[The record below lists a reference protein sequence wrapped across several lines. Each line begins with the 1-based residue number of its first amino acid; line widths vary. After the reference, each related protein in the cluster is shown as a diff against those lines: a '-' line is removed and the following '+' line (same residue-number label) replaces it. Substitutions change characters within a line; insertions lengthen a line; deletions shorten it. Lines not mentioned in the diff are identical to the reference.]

1 MAYDEHNV
9 NINIK
14 GNTSDFDKSA
24 KNVENKLK
32 DLQKGVKVGI
42 TVDKDDLEG
51 LKTRLNEVSGTYDVN
66 VNVISNVNLKS
77 TGTAIKNLANGLKT
91 LAGLNSSNITTIANN
106 LRGLRDPLNTIG
118 NINLGNFSALSSG
131 LKNLTNGASQI
142 NNLSINREF
151 ISSVEALGEVRVGNL
166 TDIGKGLSNLGNGI
180 KNVSNANID
189 RITTV
194 SAHLTVLSE
203 IDGGNLRNIGSGIQS
218 LGTAMTRIS
227 QVPDLSNFR
236 NIVLTLTG
244 LPRDGGFDTLG
255 TGISSVARAF
265 NAMGRATGQNRQGLM
280 NTVRALRLLREE
292 IERMSPQTAVLE
304 RLNNV
309 VVGLRTLTQE
319 ANRAGRSVSN
329 AGRQARTAGDD
340 FSIFSRNIRGN
351 IADLRRVASS
361 IYIAKNALSWT
372 KNTSE
377 YLDQLTVMKN
387 RLRGLYGDEEKVAHV
402 TDMIYQSA
410 QNARADMNAFSTTF
424 LKVQLATEQ
433 YGLSAQQ
440 AVQITNTLAKAMVVG
455 GATASETASVML
467 QFSQALSKGKLD
479 GDEFRSVME
488 NSPVLMRALAREAGK
503 AMGVVGATQK
513 ELMKWSKE
521 GKLSLDILIKA
532 LLNLHE
538 EIDEKFDNTAET
550 VNQVFQK
557 ASNTIIKTL
566 GETAQASGVLDGI
579 KDIVKSISDITQ
591 TISAYTNSWGA
602 GLIKFVK
609 YLGQAWLAWKAIVMV
624 QRTGAWLSG
633 LSLRDLA
640 QRVKY
645 YFQLNGLEYQS
656 ISLRSRDLQLTRRIA
671 LADAQ
676 RETLNTRINAII
688 RQQTLNTQNL
698 TVAQRHALAVELA
711 RLRAQ
716 RARMGEMGTLIPR
729 GQARSLSELA
739 SSFGSFVM
747 AGMRFVVV
755 GAVISQTIRG
765 IVSIASNITSASN
778 TLRDALNGSTEAIQK
793 LQEEDVD
800 RWLRLSEAL
809 ENISHISFGNLD
821 DLSDAMTKETGD
833 IVGVQRSGKESADE
847 PWWIERV
854 IQEEKQGFDA
864 FIDMMS
870 FKFGKNSPYV
880 SDYLEKDFNP
890 RVKELTL
897 AVKNITEYSSLSEL
911 ARVYE
916 ELEADAELK
925 RDPAY
930 LTRGDVSNGTF
941 YDGMS
946 EAMIQEQQQYLL
958 RNVVDFGDE
967 VKKLTQNLS
976 EQVAWFERNNETEIA
991 KQYLL
996 LISRLNEFAGKKEA
1010 DSEDVKALYDIYHEL
1025 QSISNVSEFMKT
1037 RAGYYDET
1045 LKRAITTSEATLRTI
1060 EKGSASKNQQEM
1072 VKSISEMQKEMDN
1085 IIGSNEDLKNATS
1098 AQRSELKSILADTK
1112 ITEDDRKSL
1121 IQNWVDVVLVSQGK
1135 LFIDP
1140 LKQAFDKSNEDLEQ
1154 KTKEEV
1160 EALNRALENIT
1171 DPLAKGLK
1179 AWSEGAGRIFIGKG
1193 EGDASKV
1200 RIPYGSAPTT
1210 SDIDAHKAVVE
1221 HDKNE
1226 KENKNDKGGKGAGT
1240 SKKEFKLDWLDMR
1253 SLGGNLYDSL
1263 NPDKILA
1270 KFEDMYGVNKNL
1282 LFINKNMTE
1291 WYEEQAEILEKAK
1304 EAGVKISKDTMERY
1318 KSLFMEKQELAEIA
1332 GLEADFSEEVNK
1344 EAHEHEMKVKALQDI
1359 ISKQKAEGKSAQAYV
1374 ELLEKQRDA
1383 LEQINYEKAR
1393 ELKFLQMG
1401 SFYEGIITDYEERRE
1416 ALRKRK
1422 GEGEIT
1428 KAEER
1433 ELLWKASDDAWSKR
1447 FIESLNQFTEGD
1459 YGIGS
1464 LTQEKQDKNIAGLKA
1479 YQSGTMSKYGMA
1491 EIMRSGG
1498 KEALDYMSQFG
1509 RNKTS
1514 DSYLQSIGLDP
1525 EEWNEWGLA
1534 GLNAIT
1540 QLTDGF
1546 KGLASAI
1553 SDSLGSMM
1561 TTFVNGI
1568 SDGIA
1573 GAIVKGESFKDT
1585 MINVS
1590 QTIATDLISSIIK
1603 MGIQWVT
1610 TQLMMNTIA
1619 ETSADSLMMTS
1630 MMRARSLASAWATT
1644 ASMVAIATEGSATA
1658 TAMIGID
1665 AVVTQAKMLAQS
1677 FASGGYTGA
1686 GGKYEPAGIVHK
1698 GEYVFTQEDVNR
1710 IGLSNLE
1717 AMHNSENGVIN
1728 NVSNVYN
1735 NGSSHESSGGSV
1747 TIVNVVDPNMLKSYL
1762 STAEGQNAI
1771 LNTIKNN
1778 PRLVKQVVQT
1788 A

>member
-24 KNVENKLK
+24 KNVEDKLK
-32 DLQKGVKVGI
+32 ELQKGVKVGI

-51 LKTRLNEVSGTYDVN
+51 LKTRLNEVTGNYDIN

-142 NNLSINREF
+142 NTLSINREF
-151 ISSVEALGEVRVGNL
+151 ISSVETLGQVQVGNL
-166 TDIGKGLSNLGNGI
+166 TDIGKGLSNLGSGM
-180 KNVSNANID
+180 KNISNANVD
-189 RITTV
+189 Q
-194 SAHLTVLSE
+194 LTNVAGNLMVLSE
-203 IDGGNLRNIGSGIQS
+203 VNGANLRAIGSGVQS
-218 LGTAMTRIS
+218 LGTAMTKIS
-227 QVPDLSNFR
+227 QVPDLNNFR
-236 NIVLTLTG
+236 NVVLTLTG
-244 LPRDGGFDTLG
+244 LPRDGGFETLG

-280 NTVRALRLLREE
+280 NTVRALRFLREE
-292 IERMSPQTAVLE
+292 IERLTPQTAVLD
-304 RLNNV
+304 RLNHLV
-309 VVGLRTLTQE
+309 GGLRDLTRE
-319 ANRAGRSVSN
+319 ANNASRSVRN
-329 AGRQARTAGDD
+329 AGRQARNSADD
-340 FSIFSRNIRGN
+340 FSVFSRNIRGN

-372 KNTSE
+372 KGTSE

-387 RLRGLYGDEEKVAHV
+387 RLRGLYGDEEKVAQV

-410 QNARADMNAFSTTF
+410 QNARSDMDAFSRTF

-440 AVQITNTLAKAMVVG
+440 AIQITNTLAKAMVVG

-479 GDEFRSVME
+479 GDEFRAVME
-488 NSPVLMRALAREAGK
+488 NSPVLMRALAKEAGK

-513 ELMKWSKE
+513 ELMKWSRE

-538 EIDEKFDNTAET
+538 QIDEQFDSTAET

-557 ASNTIIKTL
+557 ATNTIVKTL
-566 GETAQASGVLDGI
+566 GETAQASGILDGI
-579 KDIVKSISDITQ
+579 KDIVRGISEFTQ
-591 TISAYTNSWGA
+591 TISAFTNSWGS
-602 GLIKFVK
+602 GLIKTAK
-609 YLGQAWLAWKAIVMV
+609 ILAQIWMAWRAIVIV
-624 QRTGAWLSG
+624 QRFGAWLSG

-640 QRVKY
+640 QRVVY
-645 YFQLNGLEYQS
+645 YFQLNRLEYQS
-656 ISLRSRDLQLTRRIA
+656 IALRSRDHQLTQRIA
-671 LADAQ
+671 SADAQ
-676 RETLNTRINAII
+676 RETIDRRINAII

-698 TVAQRHALAVELA
+698 TRAQQEALAVELQ

-716 RARMGEMGTLIPR
+716 RESMGQMGTLLPR
-729 GQARSLSELA
+729 GQERTLRNFA
-739 SSFGSFVM
+739 SGL
-747 AGMRFVVV
+747 GMLVWNGIKFTAV
-755 GAVISQTIRG
+755 GAVISQTLRG
-765 IVSIASNITSASN
+765 IISMFVNMTSASN
-778 TLRDALNGSTEAIQK
+778 TLKDALSGSTEALQK

-833 IVGVQRSGKESADE
+833 IVGVQRTGKESADE

-854 IQEEKQGFDA
+854 FQQERQGLNDV
-864 FIDMMS
+864 IDQIS
-870 FKFGKNSPYV
+870 FRLGKGSENV
-880 SDYLEKDFNP
+880 TDYLEKDFNP
-890 RVKELTL
+890 RVKELNQ
-897 AVKNITEYSSLSEL
+897 AVENLTTNSSLGEI
-911 ARVYE
+911 ARVFE
-916 ELEADAELK
+916 QLEADAELK

-946 EAMIQEQQQYLL
+946 ESMLQEQREYLS
-958 RNVVDFGDE
+958 RSIVDFGGE
-967 VKKLTQNLS
+967 VKKLTQDLS
-976 EQVAWFERNNETEIA
+976 EKVAWFERNNETEIA
-991 KQYLL
+991 KQYLV
-996 LISRLNEFAGKKEA
+996 LISRLNEFAGKKEV
-1010 DSEDVKALYDIYHEL
+1010 DSEDAKALYDIYYEL
-1025 QSISNVSEFMKT
+1025 QSINNISEHMKT
-1037 RAGYYDET
+1037 RVDYYDDT
-1045 LKRAITTSEATLRTI
+1045 LKRHITTNEAMIRTM
-1060 EKGSASKNQQEM
+1060 ERGSASKNQQEL
-1072 VKSISEMQKEMDN
+1072 VRSVAEMKKMYDDV
-1085 IIGSNEDLKNATS
+1085 IASNDDLKNATS
-1098 AQRSELKSILADTK
+1098 AQKSELKSIITNTK
-1112 ITEDDRKSL
+1112 ISEDDRKSL
-1121 IQNWVDVVLVSQGK
+1121 MQSWVDEVLVSQGK

-1154 KTKEEV
+1154 RTKEEV
-1160 EALNRALENIT
+1160 EALNRALQNIA

-1179 AWSEGAGRIFIGKG
+1179 AWSEGAGRIFIGKS
-1193 EGDASKV
+1193 ETDTSKV
-1200 RIPYGSAPTT
+1200 HIPYGSAPAT
-1210 SDIDAHKAVVE
+1210 SDVDALRAVNQ
-1221 HDKNE
+1221 H
-1226 KENKNDKGGKGAGT
+1226 KENEETNKDGKGTGGG

-1263 NPDKILA
+1263 NPDKVLA

-1282 LFINKNMTE
+1282 LFINKDMTE

-1304 EAGVKISKDTMERY
+1304 EAGVKISDATMKRY
-1318 KSLFMEKQELAEIA
+1318 QELFMEKQELAEIA
-1332 GLEADFSEEVNK
+1332 SLESDYADEVNK
-1344 EAHEHEMKVKALQDI
+1344 EARTHELSKKALQNLI
-1359 ISKQKAEGKSAQAYV
+1359 TKSQNLGKSGQAYI

-1383 LEQINYEKAR
+1383 LEQINYEKER

-1422 GEGEIT
+1422 GEGDIS

-1464 LTQEKQDKNIAGLKA
+1464 LTQEKQDNNIAGLKA
-1479 YQSGTMSKYGMA
+1479 YKEGTMSKYGMA
-1491 EIMRSGG
+1491 ELMRSGG

-1514 DSYLQSIGLDP
+1514 DSYLKSIGLDP

-1585 MINVS
+1585 MISVS
-1590 QTIATDLISSIIK
+1590 QSIATDLISSIIK

-1610 TQLMMNTIA
+1610 TQLMMTTIA
-1619 ETSADSLMMTS
+1619 ETSADSMMMTS

-1644 ASMVAIATEGSATA
+1644 ASMVAIATEGVATV
-1658 TAMIGID
+1658 TAMTGIN
-1665 AVVTQAKMLAQS
+1665 AVVAQSKLLAQTY
-1677 FASGGYTGA
+1677 ANGGYTGA

-1735 NGSSHESSGGSV
+1735 NGSSHETSGGAV

-1778 PRLVKQVVQT
+1778 PRLVRQVVQT

>member
-51 LKTRLNEVSGTYDVN
+51 LKTRLNEVSGTYEVN

-77 TGTAIKNLANGLKT
+77 TATAIKNLANGLKT

-106 LRGLRDPLNTIG
+106 LRGLRDPLNNIG

-142 NNLSINREF
+142 NSLSINREF
-151 ISSVEALGEVRVGNL
+151 ISSVEALGQVSVGNL
-166 TDIGKGLSNLGNGI
+166 TDIGKGLSSLGNGI
-180 KNVSNANID
+180 KNISNANID
-189 RITTV
+189 RIGSV

-203 IDGGNLRNIGSGIQS
+203 IDGSNLRAIGSGVQS
-218 LGTAMTRIS
+218 LGTAMTKIS
-227 QVPDLSNFR
+227 QVPDLNNFR

-244 LPRDGGFDTLG
+244 LPRDGGFDALG
-255 TGISSVARAF
+255 AGISSVARAF

-292 IERMSPQTAVLE
+292 IERLTPQTAVLD
-304 RLNNV
+304 RLNNL
-309 VVGLRTLTQE
+309 VVGLRDLTRE
-319 ANRAGRSVSN
+319 ANNAGRSVRN
-329 AGRQARTAGDD
+329 AGRQARDSADD
-340 FSIFSRNIRGN
+340 FSVFSRNIRGN

-361 IYIAKNALSWT
+361 IYIAKNALTWT

-387 RLRGLYGDEEKVAHV
+387 RLRGLYGDEEKVAQV

-410 QNARADMNAFSTTF
+410 QNARSDMDAFSRTF
-424 LKVQLATEQ
+424 LKIQLSTEQ

-440 AVQITNTLAKAMVVG
+440 AIQITNTLAKAMVVG

-479 GDEFRSVME
+479 GDEFRAVME
-488 NSPVLMRALAREAGK
+488 NSPVLMRALAKEAGK

-513 ELMKWSKE
+513 ELMKWSRE

-538 EIDEKFDNTAET
+538 QIDEQFDSTAET

-557 ASNTIIKTL
+557 ASNSIVKTL
-566 GETAQASGVLDGI
+566 GETAQASGILDGI
-579 KDIVKSISDITQ
+579 KDIVRSISDFTQ
-591 TISAYTNSWGA
+591 TISAFTNSWGA
-602 GLIKFVK
+602 GLIKTAK
-609 YLGQAWLAWKAIVMV
+609 ILAKIWMAWKAIVII
-624 QRTGAWLSG
+624 QRFGAWLSG

-640 QRVKY
+640 QRVGY
-645 YFQLNGLEYQS
+645 YFQLNRLEYQS
-656 ISLRSRDLQLTRRIA
+656 ISLRSRDHQLTQRIA
-671 LADAQ
+671 SADAQ
-676 RETLNTRINAII
+676 RETIDRRINAII

-698 TVAQRHALAVELA
+698 TVAQRQALAIELA

-716 RARMGEMGTLIPR
+716 RESMGQMGTLLPR
-729 GQARSLSELA
+729 GQERTLRNLA
-739 SSFGSFVM
+739 SGFGMLVWNGIKFTI
-747 AGMRFVVV
+747 V
-755 GAVISQTIRG
+755 GAVISQTLRG
-765 IVSIASNITSASN
+765 IIGMFINMTSASN
-778 TLRDALNGSTEAIQK
+778 TLKDAFNGSTEALQK

-833 IVGVQRSGKESADE
+833 IVGVQRTGKESADE
-847 PWWIERV
+847 PWWIERIFQQERQGLNDV
-854 IQEEKQGFDA
+854 IDQ
-864 FIDMMS
+864 IS
-870 FKFGKNSPYV
+870 FRLGKGSENV
-880 SDYLEKDFNP
+880 TDYLEKDFNP
-890 RVKELTL
+890 KVKELTL

-925 RDPAY
+925 RDQAY

-958 RNVVDFGDE
+958 RNVVDFGGE
-967 VKKLTQNLS
+967 VKKLAQTLS
-976 EQVAWFERNNETEIA
+976 EQVAWFERNNETELA
-991 KQYLL
+991 KKYLV

-1010 DSEDVKALYDIYHEL
+1010 DSEDVKALYDIYREL
-1025 QSISNVSEFMKT
+1025 QGISNVSEFMKT
-1037 RAGYYDET
+1037 RIGYYDDT
-1045 LKRAITTSEATLRTI
+1045 LKKNISASEALIRTV
-1060 EKGSASKNQQEM
+1060 ERGSASKNQQDMARSIAEM
-1072 VKSISEMQKEMDN
+1072 KKMFDDVIA
-1085 IIGSNEDLKNATS
+1085 SNADLENATS
-1098 AQRSELKSILADTK
+1098 AQRSELKSIIMDTN
-1112 ITEDDRKSL
+1112 ITDDDRKSL
-1121 IQNWVDVVLVSQGK
+1121 IQTWVDEVLVSQGK

-1140 LKQAFDKSNEDLEQ
+1140 LKQAFDKTNEDLEQ

-1160 EALNRALENIT
+1160 EALNRALQNIT

-1179 AWSEGAGRIFIGKG
+1179 AWSEGAGRIFIGKSEG
-1193 EGDASKV
+1193 ETSKV
-1200 RIPYGSAPTT
+1200 RIPYASTPTT
-1210 SDIDAHKAVVE
+1210 SDIDAHRAVVQY
-1221 HDKNE
+1221 
-1226 KENKNDKGGKGAGT
+1226 NKNKEDEKGDKGNKGSGG

-1263 NPDKILA
+1263 NPDKILS

-1304 EAGVKISKDTMERY
+1304 EAGVKISDATMKRY
-1318 KSLFMEKQELAEIA
+1318 QELFLEKQELAEIA
-1332 GLEADFSEEVNK
+1332 GLEADFSEDVNK

-1359 ISKQKAEGKSAQAYV
+1359 ISKQKAEGKSAQAYI

-1383 LEQINYEKAR
+1383 LEQINYEKER

-1422 GEGEIT
+1422 GEGDIS

-1464 LTQEKQDKNIAGLKA
+1464 LTQEKQDNNIAGLKA
-1479 YQSGTMSKYGMA
+1479 YKEGTMSKYGMA

-1514 DSYLQSIGLDP
+1514 DSYLKSMGLDP

-1585 MINVS
+1585 MIGVS
-1590 QTIATDLISSIIK
+1590 QSIATDLISSIIK

-1610 TQLMMNTIA
+1610 TQLMMTTVA
-1619 ETSADSLMMTS
+1619 ETSADSMMITS
-1630 MMRARSLASAWATT
+1630 MMRARTLASAWATT
-1644 ASMVAIATEGSATA
+1644 ASMVAIATEGVATV
-1658 TAMIGID
+1658 TAMAGIN
-1665 AVVTQAKMLAQS
+1665 AVVAQS
-1677 FASGGYTGA
+1677 KLLANTFANGGYTGA

-1728 NVSNVYN
+1728 NVNNVYN

-1778 PRLVKQVVQT
+1778 PRLVRQVVQT

>member
-51 LKTRLNEVSGTYDVN
+51 LKTRLNEVTGNYDVN

-77 TGTAIKNLANGLKT
+77 TGTAIKNLATGLKT

-151 ISSVEALGEVRVGNL
+151 ISSVEALGQVSVGNL

-189 RITTV
+189 RIGSV

-203 IDGGNLRNIGSGIQS
+203 IDGSNLRAIGSGVQS
-218 LGTAMTRIS
+218 LGTAMTKIS
-227 QVPDLSNFR
+227 QVPDLNNFR

-292 IERMSPQTAVLE
+292 IERLSPQTAVLE

-309 VVGLRTLTQE
+309 VNGLRNLTQE

-329 AGRQARTAGDD
+329 AGRQARNAGDD

-424 LKVQLATEQ
+424 LKIQLATEQ

-488 NSPVLMRALAREAGK
+488 NSPVLMRALAKEAGK

-513 ELMKWSKE
+513 ELMKWSRE
-521 GKLSLDILIKA
+521 GKLSLDILINA

-538 EIDEKFDNTAET
+538 QIDQQFDNTAET

-557 ASNTIIKTL
+557 ASNTIVKTL
-566 GETAQASGVLDGI
+566 GETAQASGILDGI

-602 GLIKFVK
+602 GVIKLAK
-609 YLGQAWLAWKAIVMV
+609 YVVQVWVAWRALVMV
-624 QRTGAWLSG
+624 QRVGAWLSG

-645 YFQLNGLEYQS
+645 YFQLNSLEFQS
-656 ISLRSRDLQLTRRIA
+656 ISLRSRDLQLSRRIA
-671 LADAQ
+671 SADAQ
-676 RETLNTRINAII
+676 RETIDARINAII

-698 TVAQRHALAVELA
+698 TVAQRQTLAVELA

-729 GQARSLSELA
+729 GQERSMRELA
-739 SSFGSFVM
+739 SSFGSFVL

-755 GAVISQTIRG
+755 GAVISQAIRG

-778 TLRDALNGSTEAIQK
+778 TLKDALNGSTEAVQK

-800 RWLRLSEAL
+800 RWLRLSETL

-833 IVGVQRSGKESADE
+833 IVGVQRTGKESSDE

-854 IQEEKQGFDA
+854 IQQEKQGFDA

-890 RVKELTL
+890 RVKELTR
-897 AVKNITEYSSLSEL
+897 AVENITEYSSLSEL

-930 LTRGDVSNGTF
+930 LTRDDVNNGTF
-941 YDGMS
+941 YDGMT

-976 EQVAWFERNNETEIA
+976 EQVAWFERNNETELA
-991 KQYLL
+991 KKYLP

-1045 LKRAITTSEATLRTI
+1045 LKRVITTSEATLRTV
-1060 EKGSASKNQQEM
+1060 ERGSASKNQQEL
-1072 VKSISEMQKEMDN
+1072 VRSVAEMKKMYDDV
-1085 IIGSNEDLKNATS
+1085 IGSNEDLKNATS
-1098 AQRSELKSILADTK
+1098 AQRSELKSIIMDTN

-1140 LKQAFDKSNEDLEQ
+1140 LKDAFDKSNEDLEQ

-1160 EALNRALENIT
+1160 EALNRALQNIT

-1179 AWSEGAGRIFIGKG
+1179 AWSEGAGRIFIGKSEG
-1193 EGDASKV
+1193 ETSKV
-1200 RIPYGSAPTT
+1200 RIPYGSAPAT
-1210 SDIDAHKAVVE
+1210 SDIDANRAVVQYNTNKE
-1221 HDKNE
+1221 DE
-1226 KENKNDKGGKGAGT
+1226 KGDKGGKGSGG

-1270 KFEDMYGVNKNL
+1270 KFEDLYGVNKNL

-1291 WYEEQAEILEKAK
+1291 WYEEQADILEKAK
-1304 EAGVKISKDTMERY
+1304 EAGVKISKETMERY
-1318 KSLFMEKQELAEIA
+1318 KNLFMEKQELTEIA

-1359 ISKQKAEGKSAQAYV
+1359 ISKQKAEGKSAQAYI

-1383 LEQINYEKAR
+1383 LDQINYERER

-1422 GEGEIT
+1422 GEGDIS

-1447 FIESLNQFTEGD
+1447 FIESLKQFSEGD

-1464 LTQEKQDKNIAGLKA
+1464 LTQEKQDNNIAGLKA
-1479 YQSGTMSKYGMA
+1479 YKEGTMSKYGMA

-1498 KEALDYMSQFG
+1498 KEALDYTSQFG

-1514 DSYLQSIGLDP
+1514 DSYLKSMGLDP

-1546 KGLASAI
+1546 KGLASAV
-1553 SDSLGSMM
+1553 SESLGSMM
-1561 TTFVNGI
+1561 TTFVNGL

-1585 MINVS
+1585 MISVS

-1603 MGIQWVT
+1603 MGIQWVA
-1610 TQLMMNTIA
+1610 TQFMMDAVA
-1619 ETSADSLMMTS
+1619 ETSADSMMMTS

-1644 ASMVAIATEGSATA
+1644 ASMVAIATEGTA
-1658 TAMIGID
+1658 TVTAMAGID
-1665 AVVTQAKMLAQS
+1665 AVVTATKALAM

-1698 GEYVFTQEDVNR
+1698 GEYVFSQEDVNR

>member
-32 DLQKGVKVGI
+32 DLQKGVKVSV
-42 TVDKDDLEG
+42 TVDKNDLEG
-51 LKTRLNEVSGTYDVN
+51 LKTRLNEVTGDYNIN

-106 LRGLRDPLNTIG
+106 LRGLQAPLNTIG

-131 LKNLTNGASQI
+131 LKNLSNGASQI
-142 NNLSINREF
+142 NTLSINREF
-151 ISSVEALGEVRVGNL
+151 ISSVEALGQVSVGNL

-189 RITTV
+189 RISSV

-203 IDGGNLRNIGSGIQS
+203 IDGANLRNIGSGIQS

-227 QVPDLSNFR
+227 EVPDLNNFR

-292 IERMSPQTAVLE
+292 IERLTPQTAVLD

-309 VVGLRTLTQE
+309 VNGLRNLTQE
-319 ANRAGRSVSN
+319 ANRAGRSVNN
-329 AGRQARTAGDD
+329 AGRQAREAGDD

-488 NSPVLMRALAREAGK
+488 NSPVLMRALAKEAGK

-513 ELMKWSKE
+513 ELMKWSRE
-521 GKLSLDILIKA
+521 GKLSLDILINA

-538 EIDEKFDNTAET
+538 QIDQQFDNTAET

-557 ASNTIIKTL
+557 ASNTIVKTL
-566 GETAQASGVLDGI
+566 GETAQASGILDGI
-579 KDIVKSISDITQ
+579 KNAVKGISDLTQ
-591 TISAYTNSWGA
+591 TISAFTNSWGA
-602 GLIKFVK
+602 DLIKLAK
-609 YLGQAWLAWKAIVMV
+609 YAVQVWVAWRALVMV
-624 QRTGAWLSG
+624 QRVGAWLSG

-645 YFQLNGLEYQS
+645 YFQLNSLEFQS
-656 ISLRSRDLQLTRRIA
+656 ISLRSRDLQLSRRIA
-671 LADAQ
+671 SADAQ
-676 RETLNTRINAII
+676 RESIDTRINAII

-698 TVAQRHALAVELA
+698 TVAQRQALAVELA

-729 GQARSLSELA
+729 GQERSIRELA
-739 SSFGSFVM
+739 SSFGSFVL

-755 GAVISQTIRG
+755 GAVISQAIRG

-778 TLRDALNGSTEAIQK
+778 TLKDALNGSTEAVQK

-800 RWLRLSEAL
+800 RWLRLSETL

-833 IVGVQRSGKESADE
+833 IVGVQRTGKESADE

-854 IQEEKQGFDA
+854 IQQEKQGFDA

-890 RVKELTL
+890 RVRELTL

-941 YDGMS
+941 DNGMS

-976 EQVAWFERNNETEIA
+976 QQVAWFERNNETELA
-991 KQYLL
+991 KKYLV

-1025 QSISNVSEFMKT
+1025 QSIANVSEFMKT

-1072 VKSISEMQKEMDN
+1072 VKSISEMKKMYDEV
-1085 IIGSNEDLKNATS
+1085 IGSNEDLKNATS
-1098 AQRSELKSILADTK
+1098 AQRSELKSIIMDTN

-1160 EALNRALENIT
+1160 EALNRALQNIT

-1179 AWSEGAGRIFIGKG
+1179 AWSEGAGRIFIGKSEG
-1193 EGDASKV
+1193 ETSKV
-1200 RIPYGSAPTT
+1200 RIPYGSTPLT
-1210 SDIDAHKAVVE
+1210 SDIDANRAVVQYNTNKE
-1221 HDKNE
+1221 DE
-1226 KENKNDKGGKGAGT
+1226 KGDKGGKGSGG

-1253 SLGGNLYDSL
+1253 SLGGNLYD
-1263 NPDKILA
+1263 
-1270 KFEDMYGVNKNL
+1270 
-1282 LFINKNMTE
+1282 
-1291 WYEEQAEILEKAK
+1291 
-1304 EAGVKISKDTMERY
+1304 
-1318 KSLFMEKQELAEIA
+1318 
-1332 GLEADFSEEVNK
+1332 
-1344 EAHEHEMKVKALQDI
+1344 
-1359 ISKQKAEGKSAQAYV
+1359 
-1374 ELLEKQRDA
+1374 
-1383 LEQINYEKAR
+1383 
-1393 ELKFLQMG
+1393 
-1401 SFYEGIITDYEERRE
+1401 
-1416 ALRKRK
+1416 
-1422 GEGEIT
+1422 
-1428 KAEER
+1428 
-1433 ELLWKASDDAWSKR
+1433 
-1447 FIESLNQFTEGD
+1447 
-1459 YGIGS
+1459 
-1464 LTQEKQDKNIAGLKA
+1464 
-1479 YQSGTMSKYGMA
+1479 
-1491 EIMRSGG
+1491 
-1498 KEALDYMSQFG
+1498 
-1509 RNKTS
+1509 
-1514 DSYLQSIGLDP
+1514 
-1525 EEWNEWGLA
+1525 
-1534 GLNAIT
+1534 
-1540 QLTDGF
+1540 
-1546 KGLASAI
+1546 
-1553 SDSLGSMM
+1553 
-1561 TTFVNGI
+1561 
-1568 SDGIA
+1568 
-1573 GAIVKGESFKDT
+1573 
-1585 MINVS
+1585 
-1590 QTIATDLISSIIK
+1590 
-1603 MGIQWVT
+1603 
-1610 TQLMMNTIA
+1610 
-1619 ETSADSLMMTS
+1619 
-1630 MMRARSLASAWATT
+1630 
-1644 ASMVAIATEGSATA
+1644 
-1658 TAMIGID
+1658 
-1665 AVVTQAKMLAQS
+1665 
-1677 FASGGYTGA
+1677 
-1686 GGKYEPAGIVHK
+1686 
-1698 GEYVFTQEDVNR
+1698 
-1710 IGLSNLE
+1710 
-1717 AMHNSENGVIN
+1717 
-1728 NVSNVYN
+1728 
-1735 NGSSHESSGGSV
+1735 
-1747 TIVNVVDPNMLKSYL
+1747 
-1762 STAEGQNAI
+1762 
-1771 LNTIKNN
+1771 
-1778 PRLVKQVVQT
+1778 
-1788 A
+1788 

>member
-24 KNVENKLK
+24 TNVENKLK

-51 LKTRLNEVSGTYDVN
+51 LKTRLNEVTGDYNVN

-106 LRGLRDPLNTIG
+106 LRGLRDPLNNIG

-142 NNLSINREF
+142 NSLSINREF

-189 RITTV
+189 RIGSV

-203 IDGGNLRNIGSGIQS
+203 IDGSNLRAIGSGVQS

-227 QVPDLSNFR
+227 QVPDLNNFR

-255 TGISSVARAF
+255 AGISSVARAF

-292 IERMSPQTAVLE
+292 IERLTPQTAVLD
-304 RLNNV
+304 RLNNL
-309 VVGLRTLTQE
+309 VVGLRDLTRE
-319 ANRAGRSVSN
+319 ANNAGRGVRN
-329 AGRQARTAGDD
+329 AGRQARDSADD
-340 FSIFSRNIRGN
+340 FSVFSRNIRGN

-361 IYIAKNALSWT
+361 IYIAKNALTWT

-387 RLRGLYGDEEKVAHV
+387 RLRGLYGDEEKVAQV

-410 QNARADMNAFSTTF
+410 QNARSDMDAFSRTF
-424 LKVQLATEQ
+424 LKVQLSTEQ
-433 YGLSAQQ
+433 YGLSAEQ
-440 AVQITNTLAKAMVVG
+440 AIQITNTLAKAMVVG

-479 GDEFRSVME
+479 GDEFRAVME
-488 NSPVLMRALAREAGK
+488 NSPVLMRALAKEAGK

-513 ELMKWSKE
+513 ELMKWSRE
-521 GKLSLDILIKA
+521 GKLSLDILINA

-538 EIDEKFDNTAET
+538 QIDEQFDSTAET

-557 ASNTIIKTL
+557 ATNTIVKTL
-566 GETAQASGVLDGI
+566 GETAQASGILDGI
-579 KDIVKSISDITQ
+579 KDVVRGISDFTQ
-591 TISAYTNSWGA
+591 TISAFTNSWGA
-602 GLIKFVK
+602 GLIKTAK
-609 YLGQAWLAWKAIVMV
+609 ILAQIWMAWRAIVIV
-624 QRTGAWLSG
+624 QRFGAWLSG

-640 QRVKY
+640 QRVVY
-645 YFQLNGLEYQS
+645 YFQLNRLEHQS
-656 ISLRSRDLQLTRRIA
+656 ISLRSRDHQLTQRIA
-671 LADAQ
+671 SADAQ
-676 RETLNTRINAII
+676 RETIDRRINAII

-698 TVAQRHALAVELA
+698 TRAQQEALAVELQ

-716 RARMGEMGTLIPR
+716 RESMGQMGTLLPR
-729 GQARSLSELA
+729 GQERTLRNIA
-739 SSFGSFVM
+739 SGLGALVWNGIKFT
-747 AGMRFVVV
+747 AV
-755 GAVISQTIRG
+755 GAVISQTLRG
-765 IVSIASNITSASN
+765 IIGMFINMTSASN
-778 TLRDALNGSTEAIQK
+778 TLKDALSGSTEALQK
-793 LQEEDVD
+793 LQEDDVD

-833 IVGVQRSGKESADE
+833 IVGVQRTGKESADE
-847 PWWIERV
+847 PWWIER
-854 IQEEKQGFDA
+854 IFQQEKQGLNDVVDQ
-864 FIDMMS
+864 IS
-870 FKFGKNSPYV
+870 LRLGKSSENV
-880 SDYLEKDFNP
+880 TDYLEKDFNP
-890 RVKELTL
+890 RVKELNQ
-897 AVKNITEYSSLSEL
+897 AVENLTTNSSLGEI
-911 ARVYE
+911 ARVFE
-916 ELEADAELK
+916 QLEADAELK
-925 RDPAY
+925 RNPAY
-930 LTRGDVSNGTF
+930 LTRDDVSNGTF

-946 EAMIQEQQQYLL
+946 ESMLQEQREYLS
-958 RNVVDFGDE
+958 RSISDFGGE
-967 VKKLTQNLS
+967 VKRLAQDLS
-976 EQVAWFERNNETEIA
+976 EKVAWFERNNETEIA
-991 KQYLL
+991 KQYLV

-1010 DSEDVKALYDIYHEL
+1010 DSEDAKALYDIYHEL
-1025 QSISNVSEFMKT
+1025 QSINNVSEQMKT
-1037 RAGYYDET
+1037 RVDYYDDT
-1045 LKRAITTSEATLRTI
+1045 LKRHITASEALVRTV
-1060 EKGSASKNQQEM
+1060 ERGSASKNQQEL
-1072 VKSISEMQKEMDN
+1072 VRSLAEMKKMFDDV
-1085 IIGSNEDLKNATS
+1085 IASNSDLKNATS
-1098 AQRSELKSILADTK
+1098 AQRAELKGIISDTN
-1112 ITEDDRKSL
+1112 ITDDDRKSL
-1121 IQNWVDVVLVSQGK
+1121 IQSWVDEVLVSQGK

-1160 EALNRALENIT
+1160 EALNRALQNIT

-1179 AWSEGAGRIFIGKG
+1179 AWSEGAGRIFIGKSEG
-1193 EGDASKV
+1193 ETSKV

-1210 SDIDAHKAVVE
+1210 SDIDAQNAVVQY
-1221 HDKNE
+1221 
-1226 KENKNDKGGKGAGT
+1226 NKNKEDEKGGKTTGG

-1263 NPDKILA
+1263 NPDKILS

-1304 EAGVKISKDTMERY
+1304 EAGVKISDATMKRY
-1318 KSLFMEKQELAEIA
+1318 QELFLEKQELAEIA

-1359 ISKQKAEGKSAQAYV
+1359 ISKQKAEGKSAQAYI

-1383 LEQINYEKAR
+1383 LEQINYEKER

-1422 GEGEIT
+1422 GEGDIS

-1447 FIESLNQFTEGD
+1447 FIENLNQFTEGD

-1464 LTQEKQDKNIAGLKA
+1464 LTQEKQDNNIAGLKA
-1479 YQSGTMSKYGMA
+1479 YKEGTMSKYGMA
-1491 EIMRSGG
+1491 ELMRSGG

-1509 RNKTS
+1509 RNNTS
-1514 DSYLQSIGLDP
+1514 DSYLKSMGLDP

-1546 KGLASAI
+1546 NGLASAI

-1585 MINVS
+1585 MIGVS
-1590 QTIATDLISSIIK
+1590 QSIATDLISSIIK
-1603 MGIQWVT
+1603 MGIQWVA
-1610 TQLMMNTIA
+1610 TQLMMDAVA
-1619 ETSADSLMMTS
+1619 ETSADSMMMTS

-1644 ASMVAIATEGSATA
+1644 ASMVAIATEGTA
-1658 TAMIGID
+1658 TVTAMAGID
-1665 AVVTQAKMLAQS
+1665 AVVTNAKLLANT
-1677 FASGGYTGA
+1677 FANGGYTGA
-1686 GGKYEPAGIVHK
+1686 GGKYQPAGIVHK

>member
-24 KNVENKLK
+24 KKVEDKLK
-32 DLQKGVKVGI
+32 ELQKGVKVGV
-42 TVDKDDLEG
+42 TVDKDNLEG
-51 LKTRLNEVSGTYDVN
+51 LKTRLNEVSGTYEVN

-77 TGTAIKNLANGLKT
+77 TGTAVKNLANGLKT
-91 LAGLNSSNITTIANN
+91 LAGLDSSNITTISNN
-106 LRGLRDPLNTIG
+106 LRALQAPLNTIG

-142 NNLSINREF
+142 NSLSISREF
-151 ISSVEALGEVRVGNL
+151 ISSVEALGQVSVGNL

-189 RITTV
+189 RISSV

-203 IDGGNLRNIGSGIQS
+203 IDGANLRNIGSGIQS
-218 LGTAMTRIS
+218 LGTAMTKIS
-227 QVPDLSNFR
+227 QVPDLNNFR

-255 TGISSVARAF
+255 AGISSVARAF

-292 IERMSPQTAVLE
+292 IERLSSQTVVLE
-304 RLNNV
+304 NLNNIV
-309 VVGLRTLTQE
+309 NGLRNLTQE

-329 AGRQARTAGDD
+329 AGRQARDAGED
-340 FSIFSRNIRGN
+340 FSVFSRNIRGN

-372 KNTSE
+372 KSTSE

-424 LKVQLATEQ
+424 LKVQLSTEQ

-455 GATASETASVML
+455 GATANETASVML

-488 NSPVLMRALAREAGK
+488 NSPVLMRALAKEAGK

-513 ELMKWSKE
+513 ELMKWSRE

-538 EIDEKFDNTAET
+538 EIDQKFDNTAET

-566 GETAQASGVLDGI
+566 GETAQASGILDGI
-579 KDIVKSISDITQ
+579 KDIVKGISDITQ

-602 GLIKFVK
+602 GLIKLAK
-609 YLGQAWLAWKAIVMV
+609 YGVQVLVAWKAIVMV
-624 QRTGAWLSG
+624 QRLGAWLSG

-645 YFQLNGLEYQS
+645 YFQLNSLEFQS
-656 ISLRSRDLQLTRRIA
+656 ISLRSRDAQLSRRIA

-676 RETLNTRINAII
+676 RETLNARINAII

-698 TVAQRHALAVELA
+698 TVAQRQALAVELA
-711 RLRAQ
+711 RLRTQ
-716 RARMGEMGTLIPR
+716 RAQMGEMGTLIPR

-739 SSFGSFVM
+739 SGFGSFVM

-755 GAVISQTIRG
+755 GAVISQAIRG

-800 RWLRLSEAL
+800 RWLRLSETL

-833 IVGVQRSGKESADE
+833 IVGVQRTGKESAEE

-854 IQEEKQGFDA
+854 LQQEKQGFNA
-864 FIDMMS
+864 FIDMVS

-890 RVKELTL
+890 RVRELTL
-897 AVKNITEYSSLSEL
+897 AVKNITENSSLSEI
-911 ARVYE
+911 ARVYQD
-916 ELEADAELK
+916 LEADAELK

-958 RNVVDFGDE
+958 RNVVDFGGE
-967 VKKLTQNLS
+967 VKKLAQTLS
-976 EQVAWFERNNETEIA
+976 EQVAWFERNNETELA
-991 KQYLL
+991 KKYLV

-1010 DSEDVKALYDIYHEL
+1010 DSEDVKALYDIYREL
-1025 QSISNVSEFMKT
+1025 QGISNVSEFMKT
-1037 RAGYYDET
+1037 RAGYYDDT
-1045 LKRAITTSEATLRTI
+1045 LKRVITTSEATLRTI

-1072 VKSISEMQKEMDN
+1072 VRSIAEMQKEMDN
-1085 IIGSNEDLKNATS
+1085 IIGSNEDLANATS
-1098 AQRSELKSILADTK
+1098 AQRSELKSIIMDTS
-1112 ITEDDRKSL
+1112 ITDDDRKSL
-1121 IQNWVDVVLVSQGK
+1121 IQSWVDEVLASQGK

-1140 LKQAFDKSNEDLEQ
+1140 LKQALDKSNEDLEQ

-1171 DPLAKGLK
+1171 DPMVKGLK
-1179 AWSEGAGRIFIGKG
+1179 AWSEGIGRIFIGKG
-1193 EGDASKV
+1193 EGDANKV
-1200 RIPYGSAPTT
+1200 RIPYASAPVT
-1210 SDIDAHKAVVE
+1210 SDVDAQTAVNNYI
-1221 HDKNE
+1221 KGKE
-1226 KENKNDKGGKGAGT
+1226 KDDKGSKGAGG
-1240 SKKEFKLDWLDMR
+1240 SKKEFKVDWLDMR

-1263 NPDKILA
+1263 NPDKILS

-1318 KSLFMEKQELAEIA
+1318 KNLFMEKQELTEIA

-1359 ISKQKAEGKSAQAYV
+1359 ISKQKAEGKSAQAYI

-1383 LEQINYEKAR
+1383 LEQINYERER

-1514 DSYLQSIGLDP
+1514 DSYLKSMGLDP

-1585 MINVS
+1585 MISVS

-1610 TQLMMNTIA
+1610 TQLMMDTVA
-1619 ETSADSLMMTS
+1619 ETSADSMMITS

-1644 ASMVAIATEGSATA
+1644 ASMVAIATEGTATA
-1658 TAMIGID
+1658 NAMIGIN
-1665 AVVTQAKMLAQS
+1665 AVVAQSKLLAQS
-1677 FASGGYTGA
+1677 FADGGYTGA
-1686 GGKYEPAGIVHK
+1686 GGKYQPAGIVHK

-1735 NGSSHESSGGSV
+1735 NGSSHDTSGGSV
-1747 TIVNVVDPNMLKSYL
+1747 TIVNVVDPSMLKSYL

-1778 PRLVKQVVQT
+1778 PRLVRQVVQT

>member
-24 KNVENKLK
+24 TNVENKLK
-32 DLQKGVKVGI
+32 ELQKGVKVGI
-42 TVDKDDLEG
+42 TVDKDDLDG
-51 LKTRLNEVSGTYDVN
+51 LKTRLNEVTGDYNIN

-131 LKNLTNGASQI
+131 LKNLSNGASQI
-142 NNLSINREF
+142 NTLSINREF

-189 RITTV
+189 RMTTV

-203 IDGGNLRNIGSGIQS
+203 IDGANLRNVGSGIQS

-227 QVPDLSNFR
+227 EVPDLNNFR

-292 IERMSPQTAVLE
+292 IERLSPQTAVLE

-309 VVGLRTLTQE
+309 VNGLRNLTQE

-329 AGRQARTAGDD
+329 AGRQARNAGDD

-351 IADLRRVASS
+351 IADLRRIASS

-488 NSPVLMRALAREAGK
+488 NSPVLMRALAKEAGK

-538 EIDEKFDNTAET
+538 QIDQQFDNTAET

-557 ASNTIIKTL
+557 ASNTIVKTL
-566 GETAQASGVLDGI
+566 GETAQASGILDGI
-579 KDIVKSISDITQ
+579 KDAVKGISDLTQ
-591 TISAYTNSWGA
+591 TISAFTNSWGA
-602 GLIKFVK
+602 DLIKLAK
-609 YLGQAWLAWKAIVMV
+609 YVVQVWVAWRALVMV
-624 QRTGAWLSG
+624 QRVGAWLSG

-645 YFQLNGLEYQS
+645 YFQLNSLEFQS
-656 ISLRSRDLQLTRRIA
+656 ISLRSRDLQLSRRIA
-671 LADAQ
+671 SADAQ
-676 RETLNTRINAII
+676 RESIDTRINAII

-698 TVAQRHALAVELA
+698 TVAQRQALAVELA

-729 GQARSLSELA
+729 GQERSLRELA
-739 SSFGSFVM
+739 SGFGSFVL
-747 AGMRFVVV
+747 AGMRFVAV
-755 GAVISQTIRG
+755 GAVISQAIRG

-778 TLRDALNGSTEAIQK
+778 TLKDALNGSTEAVQK

-800 RWLRLSEAL
+800 RWLRLSETL

-821 DLSDAMTKETGD
+821 DVSDAMTKQTGD
-833 IVGVQRSGKESADE
+833 IVGVQRTGKESSEE

-854 IQEEKQGFDA
+854 IQQEKQGFDA

-890 RVKELTL
+890 RVKELTR
-897 AVKNITEYSSLSEL
+897 AVENITEYSSLSEL

-930 LTRGDVSNGTF
+930 LTRDDVSNGTF
-941 YDGMS
+941 YDGLS
-946 EAMIQEQQQYLL
+946 EASIQERQQYLS
-958 RNVVDFGDE
+958 RNVVEFGAE

-1025 QSISNVSEFMKT
+1025 QSIANVSEFMKT

-1045 LKRAITTSEATLRTI
+1045 LKRVITTSEATLRTV
-1060 EKGSASKNQQEM
+1060 EKGSASKNQQEL
-1072 VKSISEMQKEMDN
+1072 VKSISEMKKMYDEV
-1085 IIGSNEDLKNATS
+1085 IGSNEDLKNATS
-1098 AQRSELKSILADTK
+1098 AQRSELKSIIMDTN

-1171 DPLAKGLK
+1171 DPMAKGLK
-1179 AWSEGAGRIFIGKG
+1179 AWSEGAGRIFIGKSEG
-1193 EGDASKV
+1193 ETSKV
-1200 RIPYGSAPTT
+1200 RIPYGSAPVT
-1210 SDIDAHKAVVE
+1210 SDIDANRAVVQYHKNKE
-1221 HDKNE
+1221 NE
-1226 KENKNDKGGKGAGT
+1226 KDNNGGKGAGA
-1240 SKKEFKLDWLDMR
+1240 SKKEFNLDWLDMR

-1304 EAGVKISKDTMERY
+1304 EAGIKISDATMKRY
-1318 KSLFMEKQELAEIA
+1318 QELFLEKQELAEIA
-1332 GLEADFSEEVNK
+1332 GLESDYADEVNK
-1344 EAHEHEMKVKALQDI
+1344 EARTHELSKKALQNLI
-1359 ISKQKAEGKSAQAYV
+1359 TKSQNLGKSGQAYI

-1383 LEQINYEKAR
+1383 LEQINYEKER

-1422 GEGEIT
+1422 GEGDIS

-1433 ELLWKASDDAWSKR
+1433 DLLWKASDDAWSKR
-1447 FIESLNQFTEGD
+1447 FIENLKQFNEGD

-1464 LTQEKQDKNIAGLKA
+1464 LTQEKQDNNIAGLKA
-1479 YQSGTMSKYGMA
+1479 YKEGTMSKYGMA

-1514 DSYLQSIGLDP
+1514 DSYLKSMGLDP

-1546 KGLASAI
+1546 KGLASAV
-1553 SDSLGSMM
+1553 SESLGSMM
-1561 TTFVNGI
+1561 TTFVNGL

-1585 MINVS
+1585 MISVS

-1603 MGIQWVT
+1603 MGIQWVA
-1610 TQLMMNTIA
+1610 TQFMMDAVA
-1619 ETSADSLMMTS
+1619 ETSADSMMMTS

-1644 ASMVAIATEGSATA
+1644 ASMVAIATEGTA
-1658 TAMIGID
+1658 TVTAMAGID
-1665 AVVTQAKMLAQS
+1665 AVVTATKALAM
-1677 FASGGYTGA
+1677 FANGGYTGA

-1698 GEYVFTQEDVNR
+1698 GEYVFSQEDVNR

>member
-32 DLQKGVKVGI
+32 DLQKGVKVSI

-51 LKTRLNEVSGTYDVN
+51 LKTRLNEVTGDYNVN

-77 TGTAIKNLANGLKT
+77 TGTAVKNLANGLKT
-91 LAGLNSSNITTIANN
+91 LAGLDSSNITTISNN
-106 LRGLRDPLNTIG
+106 LRALQAPLNTIG

-131 LKNLTNGASQI
+131 LKNLTNSASQI
-142 NNLSINREF
+142 NSLSINREF
-151 ISSVEALGEVRVGNL
+151 ISSVEALGQVSVGNL

-189 RITTV
+189 RIGSV

-203 IDGGNLRNIGSGIQS
+203 IDGSNLRAIGSGVQS
-218 LGTAMTRIS
+218 LGTAMTKIS
-227 QVPDLSNFR
+227 QVPDLNNFR
-236 NIVLTLTG
+236 NIVSTLTG
-244 LPRDGGFDTLG
+244 LPRDGGFDALG
-255 TGISSVARAF
+255 AGISSVARAF

-292 IERMSPQTAVLE
+292 IERLTPQTAVLD
-304 RLNNV
+304 RLNNLV
-309 VVGLRTLTQE
+309 AGLRNLTQE

-329 AGRQARTAGDD
+329 AGRQARNASDD
-340 FSIFSRNIRGN
+340 FSVFSRNIRGN

-361 IYIAKNALSWT
+361 IYIAKNALTWT

-387 RLRGLYGDEEKVAHV
+387 RLRGLYGDEEKVAQV

-488 NSPVLMRALAREAGK
+488 NSPVLMRALAKEAGK

-513 ELMKWSKE
+513 ELMKWSRE

-538 EIDEKFDNTAET
+538 QIDEQFDSTAET

-557 ASNTIIKTL
+557 ASNSIVKTL
-566 GETAQASGVLDGI
+566 GETAQASGILDGI
-579 KDIVKSISDITQ
+579 KDVVRSIGDFTQ
-591 TISAYTNSWGA
+591 TISAFTNSWGA
-602 GLIKFVK
+602 GLIRTAKILAK
-609 YLGQAWLAWKAIVMV
+609 IWMAWKAIVIV
-624 QRTGAWLSG
+624 QRFGAWLSG

-640 QRVKY
+640 QRVGY
-645 YFQLNGLEYQS
+645 YFQLNRLEYQS
-656 ISLRSRDLQLTRRIA
+656 ISLRSRDHQLTQRIA
-671 LADAQ
+671 SADAQ
-676 RETLNTRINAII
+676 RETIDRRINAII

-698 TVAQRHALAVELA
+698 TVAQRQALAIELA

-716 RARMGEMGTLIPR
+716 RESMGQMGTLLPR
-729 GQARSLSELA
+729 GQERTLKNLA
-739 SSFGSFVM
+739 SGFGMLVWNGIKFTI
-747 AGMRFVVV
+747 V
-755 GAVISQTIRG
+755 GAVISQTLRG
-765 IVSIASNITSASN
+765 IIGMFINMTSASN
-778 TLRDALNGSTEAIQK
+778 ILKDALNGSTEALQK

-833 IVGVQRSGKESADE
+833 IVGVQRTGKESADE
-847 PWWIERV
+847 PWWIERIFQQERQGLNDV
-854 IQEEKQGFDA
+854 IDQ
-864 FIDMMS
+864 IS
-870 FKFGKNSPYV
+870 FRLGKGNENV
-880 SDYLEKDFNP
+880 TDYLEKDFNP

-897 AVKNITEYSSLSEL
+897 AVKNITENSSLAEI
-911 ARVYE
+911 ARIYQD
-916 ELEADAELK
+916 LEADAELK
-925 RDPAY
+925 REPAY
-930 LTRGDVSNGTF
+930 LTRGDVFNGTF
-941 YDGMS
+941 YDGLS
-946 EAMIQEQQQYLL
+946 EASIQYRQQDLL
-958 RNVVDFGDE
+958 RNVVDFGGE
-967 VKKLTQNLS
+967 VKKLAQNLS

-991 KQYLL
+991 KQYLP

-1010 DSEDVKALYDIYHEL
+1010 DSEDVKALYDIYREL
-1025 QSISNVSEFMKT
+1025 QSINNVSEQMKT
-1037 RAGYYDET
+1037 RIGYYDDT
-1045 LKRAITTSEATLRTI
+1045 LKRHISASEALVRT
-1060 EKGSASKNQQEM
+1060 GSLAEMKKMFDDVIASN
-1072 VKSISEMQKEMDN
+1072 S
-1085 IIGSNEDLKNATS
+1085 DLENATS
-1098 AQRSELKSILADTK
+1098 AQRSELKSIIMDTN
-1112 ITEDDRKSL
+1112 ITDDDRKSL

-1160 EALNRALENIT
+1160 EALNRALQNIT
-1171 DPLAKGLK
+1171 DPIAKGLK
-1179 AWSEGAGRIFIGKG
+1179 AWSEGAGRIFIGKSEG
-1193 EGDASKV
+1193 ETSKV

-1210 SDIDAHKAVVE
+1210 SDIDAQNAVVQY
-1221 HDKNE
+1221 
-1226 KENKNDKGGKGAGT
+1226 NKNKEDEKGGKGAGG

-1263 NPDKILA
+1263 NPDKILS

-1304 EAGVKISKDTMERY
+1304 EAGVKISDATMKRY
-1318 KSLFMEKQELAEIA
+1318 QELFLEKQELAEIA
-1332 GLEADFSEEVNK
+1332 GIEADFSEDVNK

-1359 ISKQKAEGKSAQAYV
+1359 ISKQKAEGKSAQAYI

-1383 LEQINYEKAR
+1383 LEQINYEKER

-1422 GEGEIT
+1422 GEGDIS

-1479 YQSGTMSKYGMA
+1479 YKEGTMSKYGMA

-1514 DSYLQSIGLDP
+1514 DSYLKSMGLDP

-1585 MINVS
+1585 MIGVS
-1590 QTIATDLISSIIK
+1590 Q
-1603 MGIQWVT
+1603 
-1610 TQLMMNTIA
+1610 
-1619 ETSADSLMMTS
+1619 
-1630 MMRARSLASAWATT
+1630 
-1644 ASMVAIATEGSATA
+1644 
-1658 TAMIGID
+1658 
-1665 AVVTQAKMLAQS
+1665 
-1677 FASGGYTGA
+1677 
-1686 GGKYEPAGIVHK
+1686 
-1698 GEYVFTQEDVNR
+1698 
-1710 IGLSNLE
+1710 
-1717 AMHNSENGVIN
+1717 IN
-1728 NVSNVYN
+1728 NQDGY
-1735 NGSSHESSGGSV
+1735 SV
-1747 TIVNVVDPNMLKSYL
+1747 GDYSVDDDNCCRNKC
-1762 STAEGQNAI
+1762 
-1771 LNTIKNN
+1771 
-1778 PRLVKQVVQT
+1778 
-1788 A
+1788 